1 MTQRFRGSSRSSG
14 RFSGMRESFGAIDR
28 MLLILF
34 FLGAYIILAGTGPSL
49 LRVAYSPADQWTVT
63 CTDLAA
69 PLGGNNRSMLA
80 QAGGNTQNLA
90 LELLVEND
98 PVPLGGTLRVSA
110 RFANNDIGP
119 VILYLTPQTPP
130 ISSNPDMIGLR
141 LEIKDLNNNMA
152 LPESSDSP
160 TPPGWNV
167 DTIPSD
173 QLHLLGSRALCHQ
186 TISINVS
193 QLQPGDYRVRAYYFN
208 DYSGKWQSN
217 FTARDQPS
225 PTPAYTDQGV
235 WTARNPI
242 SSSEIRFTIGTP
254 GP

>member
-1 MTQRFRGSSRSSG
+1 
-14 RFSGMRESFGAIDR
+14 MRESVGAIDR

-49 LRVAYSPADQWTVT
+49 LRIAYSPADQWTVT

-90 LELLVEND
+90 LELRVEND
-98 PVPLGGTLRVSA
+98 PVPVGGSLRVSV
-110 RFANNDIGP
+110 RFINNDIGP
-119 VILYLTPQTPP
+119 VILYLTSGTPP
-130 ISSNPDMIGLR
+130 ISSNSNMIGLR
-141 LEIKDLNNNMA
+141 VEIRDLNNNMA
-152 LPESSDSP
+152 LPESDASP
-160 TPPGWNV
+160 TPPGWQTE
-167 DTIPSD
+167 TIPSN
-173 QLHLLGSRALCHQ
+173 QLHLLGSRARCHQ
-186 TISINVS
+186 EITFNVS

-208 DYSGKWQSN
+208 NYSGRWVSN

-235 WTARNPI
+235 WVSRNPV
-242 SSSEIRFTIGTP
+242 SSSEVRFTIGAP
-254 GP
+254 SP